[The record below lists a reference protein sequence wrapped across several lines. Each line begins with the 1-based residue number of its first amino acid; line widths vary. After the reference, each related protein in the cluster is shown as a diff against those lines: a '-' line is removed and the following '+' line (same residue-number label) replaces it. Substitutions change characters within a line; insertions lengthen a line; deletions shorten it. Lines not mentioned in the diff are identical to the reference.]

1 MEKYFLHRIQQWN
14 GTYSKG
20 IEVHD
25 TLDAAILSFWGR
37 MKLAYGAGNVSFM
50 SCKITDSNGSV
61 IRPYDLTWLA
71 DPNEPDAY
79 FLHHIRL
86 DGETFTKDIDLCASY
101 DAACAAY
108 AAQMEYGYN
117 NSKFPN
123 VTFVSCEVV
132 NKRGEVM
139 EPFNGTWVK
148 PEEEPEQSQ
157 E

>member
-14 GTYSKG
+14 GTYTKG

-71 DPNEPDAY
+71 DPNEPDVY

-108 AAQMEYGYN
+108 AAHMEYGYN

-148 PEEEPEQSQ
+148 PEEPVVTQAE
-157 E
+157 